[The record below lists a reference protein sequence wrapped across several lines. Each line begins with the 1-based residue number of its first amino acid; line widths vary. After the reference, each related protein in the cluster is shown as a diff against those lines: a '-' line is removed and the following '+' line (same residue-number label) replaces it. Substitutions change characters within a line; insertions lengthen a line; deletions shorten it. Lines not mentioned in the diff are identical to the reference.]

1 MQAEQSEAV
10 TAAPTSVRVLVVD
23 DDEVVRGLV
32 RDGLE
37 REGFE
42 VAEAGDGNE
51 ALGAIER
58 FVPDLLVLDVN
69 LPDASGFDVLHRVR
83 DASRLPVILLS
94 GRIDE
99 IDRVLGLELGADD
112 YVVKPFSP
120 RELASRVRAVLRRA
134 HDDPCPR
141 VDFGELTVDLSRREV
156 YKRGALVELRAKEY
170 DLLAFLAAAP
180 RRVFSREELLE
191 HVWRSLPGWQD
202 LATVTEHVRR
212 VRARLEDDREHPR
225 WIRTVR
231 GVGYVFEP

>member
-1 MQAEQSEAV
+1 MQAQQSEAG
-10 TAAPTSVRVLVVD
+10 TAAPISVRVLVVD
-23 DDEVVRGLV
+23 DDEVVRGLA

-37 REGFE
+37 REGFQ

-58 FVPDLLVLDVN
+58 FVPNLLVLDVN
-69 LPDASGFDVLHRVR
+69 LPNGSGFDVLHHVR
-83 DASRLPVILLS
+83 DTSRLPVILLS

-134 HDDPCPR
+134 HDDAAPR
-141 VDFGELTVDLSRREV
+141 VDFGDLTFDRSRREV
-156 YKRGALVELRAKEY
+156 YKRGELVDLRAKEY
-170 DLLAFLAAAP
+170 ELFAFLATAP

-191 HVWRSLPGWQD
+191 HVWRSQPGWQD